1 MSDTGAALRQA
12 SDQLLGDLE
21 SLSDLE
27 EVKRQIE
34 PGDPRLIELAGTI
47 EVLAQRVLA
56 SSARQRQLTIEA
68 NDLVDLGMP
77 DAPTHP
83 IAETPRAISAILAD
97 WRDAERRAVA
107 APEGSPEEAEAEEA
121 VDRFKE
127 EYREAHER
135 AARPHDA

>member
-1 MSDTGAALRQA
+1 MSETAAALRQA
-12 SDQLLGDLE
+12 SDNLLRDLE

-47 EVLAQRVLA
+47 EVLAHRVLA

-77 DAPTHP
+77 DAPSHP

-97 WRDAERRAVA
+97 WREAERRAQA
-107 APEGSPEEAEAEEA
+107 APEGSAEAADAEEA
-121 VDRFKE
+121 LDRFKE
-127 EYREAHER
+127 EYREAHGKASR
-135 AARPHDA
+135 QRDA

>member
-27 EVKRQIE
+27 EVKRHIE
-34 PGDPRLIELAGTI
+34 PGDPRLIELAATI

-68 NDLVDLGMP
+68 NDP
-77 DAPTHP
+77 SHP
-83 IAETPRAISAILAD
+83 VAETPRAISAILAD
-97 WRDAERRAVA
+97 WRNAERRALA
-107 APEGSPEEAEAEEA
+107 APEGSAEEAEADEA
-121 VDRFKE
+121 LDRFKE
-127 EYREAHER
+127 EYREAHDW
-135 AARPHDA
+135 ATHPHDA

>member
-1 MSDTGAALRQA
+1 MSDTGGALREA
-12 SDQLLGDLE
+12 SDALLRDLE

-68 NDLVDLGMP
+68 NDLVDLGLP
-77 DAPTHP
+77 DAPSRP
-83 IAETPRAISAILAD
+83 IAETPRAIAKILAD
-97 WRDAERRAVA
+97 WRDAERRALA
-107 APEGSPEEAEAEEA
+107 APAGSIDAAEAERTVEELK
-121 VDRFKE
+121 D
-127 EYREAHER
+127 EYRRAHDEASRRRET
-135 AARPHDA
+135 

>member
-1 MSDTGAALRQA
+1 MSETAAALREA
-12 SDQLLGDLE
+12 SDQLLRDLE

-27 EVKRQIE
+27 EVKRVIE

-68 NDLVDLGMP
+68 NDLVDLGLP
-77 DAPTHP
+77 DAPSHP

-97 WRDAERRAVA
+97 WRDAERRAQL
-107 APEGSPEEAEAEEA
+107 APEGSTEAAEAERELG
-121 VDRFKE
+121 RFKE
-127 EYREAHER
+127 EYREAHEHATR
-135 AARPHDA
+135 HRNS

>member
-34 PGDPRLIELAGTI
+34 PGDPRLIELASTI

-97 WRDAERRAVA
+97 WRDAERRALA
-107 APEGSPEEAEAEEA
+107 AAEGSPEEVEAEEA

-127 EYREAHER
+127 EYREAHDR
-135 AARPHDA
+135 ASRPHDA

>member
-68 NDLVDLGMP
+68 NDLVDLGLP
-77 DAPTHP
+77 DAPRHP

-97 WRDAERRAVA
+97 WRDAERRARA
-107 APEGSPEEAEAEEA
+107 APDGSPEAAEAEREL
-121 VDRFKE
+121 DRFKE
-127 EYREAHER
+127 EYREAHEHATR
-135 AARPHDA
+135 HRGP